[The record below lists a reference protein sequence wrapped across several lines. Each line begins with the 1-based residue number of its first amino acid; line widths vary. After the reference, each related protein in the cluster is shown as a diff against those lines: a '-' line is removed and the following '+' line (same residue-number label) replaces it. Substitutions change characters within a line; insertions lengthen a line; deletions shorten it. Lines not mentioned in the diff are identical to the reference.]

1 MKSEFSEFS
10 YGFAL
15 THGLLKDT
23 PSIDVAPH
31 FPSLVEEGK
40 GGFDVEVGFPGI
52 PIYLQFKLSDY
63 LTRRPAKYWDYYHE
77 PYFRFDITPLTVSQQ
92 HNLLKD
98 LADSGEEV
106 FYVSPLFWKTTQ
118 FNEAFRDNQVAARSM
133 WLPLRRLRH
142 LDDYEPHHVTFTG
155 TADPSWHT
163 DERNLEGERM
173 EGDFSWQGRYE
184 SIEDRIERG
193 ELRQVSEDYLYEL
206 RDLLSGIVTRRA
218 SEISDNS
225 GRQVQAANI
234 LGEIDYLLTTCFG
247 VEMVVLRP
255 VPPSSD
261 EEHSGDLTPTT

>member
-40 GGFDVEVGFPGI
+40 VGFDVEVGFPGI

-118 FNEAFRDNQVAARSM
+118 FNEAFRDSHIAARSM
-133 WLPLRRLRH
+133 WLPLGQLPY
-142 LDDYEPHHVTFTG
+142 LTDYEPHHVTFTG
-155 TADPSWHT
+155 PADPSWHT
-163 DERNLEGERM
+163 DRWNLEGTRV
-173 EGDFSWQGRYE
+173 EGEFSWQGRYE
-184 SIEDRIERG
+184 NIVGRFERG

-206 RDLLSGIVTRRA
+206 RNLLSEIVTRRTA
-218 SEISDNS
+218 ENSEGMGS
-225 GRQVQAANI
+225 QVTTADI
-234 LGEIDYLLTTCFG
+234 LGEIDYLLTTCLG

-255 VPPSSD
+255 ALPSSA
-261 EEHSGDLTPTT
+261 